1 MSTPAPTTKK
11 PYTSLSYEEFLF
23 LKSQKKKKTEEIV
36 SSGPSVSV
44 PISKPI
50 VSTGSF
56 ILSKPVAGPII
67 SYGEYVSRPIT
78 GPVVSSGLLSS
89 QPVRGPII
97 SSGAFSSFQPVQGP
111 VISSGEFIVVPGPIV
126 SAGKP
131 ALKPEPILSEGEF
144 SPEPKPEN
152 VDSQPSIL
160 SEETTLNPL
169 SGQEEVSDAGNEA
182 PEPTTE
188 ADVSDAPKSP
198 TAAEESSLFDTM
210 DMLDLIEI
218 VHEESV
224 PSTTSRAPSKDK
236 AGSLFDTEIF
246 KPPTTGDLSPRK

>member
-1 MSTPAPTTKK
+1 MSKPATTTKK

-23 LKSQKKKKTEEIV
+23 LKSQKKKTEEIV

-67 SYGEYVSRPIT
+67 SSGEYVSRPIT

-111 VISSGEFIVVPGPIV
+111 VISSGEFIVVPGPVIT
-126 SAGKP
+126 AGKP
-131 ALKPEPILSEGEF
+131 ELTPEPNLSEGEF
-144 SPEPKPEN
+144 SPASKPEDEQ

-182 PEPTTE
+182 SEPTTE
-188 ADVSDAPKSP
+188 ANVSEPIN
-198 TAAEESSLFDTM
+198 AEESSLFDTM

-224 PSTTSRAPSKDK
+224 PSTTSKAPSKDK

>member
-1 MSTPAPTTKK
+1 MSTPATTTKK

-23 LKSQKKKKTEEIV
+23 LKSQKKKKAEEIV

-67 SYGEYVSRPIT
+67 SSGEYVSRPIT

-111 VISSGEFIVVPGPIV
+111 VISSGEFIVVPGPVIT
-126 SAGKP
+126 AGKP

-144 SPEPKPEN
+144 SPEPKPVDEQ

-169 SGQEEVSDAGNEA
+169 SGQEEVSDAVNGA

-188 ADVSDAPKSP
+188 ADVSEP
-198 TAAEESSLFDTM
+198 TTAEESSLFDTM

-236 AGSLFDTEIF
+236 GGSLFDTEIF
-246 KPPTTGDLSPRK
+246 KPSTTGDLSPRK